1 MGVLG
6 NWLKRFKGNEWLGEY
21 CDAEENNI
29 IRRVLAE
36 CTGVG
41 CHIEKNRDGRGWKWV
56 IDGSSDSQP
65 PPGYIAPWTP
75 GYNEQFGIVKTE
87 SDVVQVRW
95 GTWHRIEMTRSGASA
110 PYNYYPVTETITAA
124 STGDFNFGTS
134 VMELGANNTI
144 TESVTWW
151 LKLDWSSA
159 PTVLTGHEE
168 TGILAAPAF
177 TDEETYYI
185 LLGTIAFAGGAITTI
200 NQYWTGPQSTMDYGH
215 PVECT
220 NP

>member
-1 MGVLG
+1 MILD
-6 NWLKRFKGNEWLGEY
+6 NWIRRNFRGGEPVNHF
-21 CDAEENNI
+21 CDPFENNT
-29 IRRVLAE
+29 IRRALAE
-36 CTGVG
+36 IQGLG
-41 CHIEKNRDGRGWKWV
+41 CHIDKTRDGRGWMV
-56 IDGSSDSQP
+56 TVDGYSDITP
-65 PPGYIAPWTP
+65 PAEYTAPWSP
-75 GYNEQFGIVKTE
+75 EGHEQFGIVQTGT
-87 SDVVQVRW
+87 DTVQVRW

-110 PYNYYPVTETITAA
+110 PYDYYPVTETITAA
-124 STGDFNFGTS
+124 STGDVNFGSS
-134 VMELGANNTI
+134 VMELGADNTI

-159 PTVLTGHEE
+159 PTTLVGHEE

-185 LLGTIAFAGGAITTI
+185 LLGTIAFADGAITTI

>member
-1 MGVLG
+1 M
-6 NWLKRFKGNEWLGEY
+6 REY
-21 CDAEENNI
+21 CHPEENNT
-29 IRRVLAE
+29 IRRALAE
-36 CTGVG
+36 LGGVG
-41 CHIEKNRDGRGWKWV
+41 CVVEKSRDGRGWRIIV
-56 IDGSSDSQP
+56 NGRSDTQPADGYVP
-65 PPGYIAPWTP
+65 PWAPGQ
-75 GYNEQFGIVKTE
+75 NEQFGIVQTQ

-124 STGDFNFGTS
+124 STGDFNLGGS
-134 VMELGANNTI
+134 VMELGADNTI

-159 PTVLTGHEE
+159 PTTLVGHEE

-185 LLGTIAFAGGAITTI
+185 LLGTIAFADGAITTI